1 MKNYNNK
8 YEPEELKEIT
18 LKSNISN
25 YSKTVLF
32 IFIFIALSIALSFF
46 IKYPKK
52 IVGKAFIV
60 SETQTN
66 KVLAPNDGTIEVFI
80 KERQYVKKGETLA
93 LIVNPANYNHII
105 ELKNM
110 INQFNLDSIY
120 FSKSS
125 FKYNPKFKLGDL
137 GKNYYDFLLALFE
150 YENILKV
157 NLSAQKINNLK
168 KKINRNKK
176 IIVTENYKGKLIN
189 KKAEILNKKYKID
202 SILFKEDIILKDEMV
217 KSKMALLNSKEG
229 VNSVISK
236 NQNLAHIN
244 SEIFDQISLLKKE
257 KYIQT
262 LSAIFNV
269 KKKFFELK
277 TMVDFW
283 EHNYVIKSPIEGRIE
298 FYRPFFSSD
307 VYVKRN
313 MNLFIILPDV
323 KNYYGTGIMRAD
335 GYGKISEND
344 TVIIKLRD
352 YPYKEYGH
360 IKGVVL
366 NKSKVFHD
374 SIYYLNISL
383 PFGLKAN
390 VGKEIKF
397 SFNMPGTVECI
408 TQKTSLIQ
416 RIFNEVNNSISN

>member
-1 MKNYNNK
+1 MKNYNKK
-8 YEPEELKEIT
+8 YESEELKEIT
-18 LKSNISN
+18 LKTNISN

-32 IFIFIALSIALSFF
+32 IFIFIALSISLSFF
-46 IKYPKK
+46 IKYPEK
-52 IVGKAFIV
+52 IVGNAFIV
-60 SETQTN
+60 SENQTN

-80 KERQYVKKGETLA
+80 KEGQYVKKGEKLA
-93 LIVNPANYNHII
+93 LIVNPANYEHVI
-105 ELKNM
+105 ELKKMLNR
-110 INQFNLDSIY
+110 FNLDSIY
-120 FSKSS
+120 FSKST
-125 FKYNPKFKLGDL
+125 FKYNPNFKLGDL

-176 IIVTENYKGKLIN
+176 IIATENYKGKLIN
-189 KKAEILNKKYKID
+189 KKAEILNKKYEID
-202 SILFKEDIILKDEMV
+202 SILFKEDIILKDEMDR
-217 KSKMALLNSKEG
+217 SKMEYLSSKEG

-236 NQNLAHIN
+236 NQNLNHIN
-244 SEIFDQISLLKKE
+244 SEIIDQISLLKKE

-283 EHNYVIKSPIEGRIE
+283 EHNFVVKSPIEGIVE
-298 FYRPFFSSD
+298 FYYPYLNSD
-307 VYVKRN
+307 VYVTRN
-313 MNLFIILPDV
+313 TNLFIILPTIS
-323 KNYYGTGIMRAD
+323 NFYGKGIMSAD
-335 GYGKISEND
+335 GYGKIFEKD

-366 NKSKVFHD
+366 NKSLEI
-374 SIYYLNISL
+374 SIPLGSFAPLFCFI
-383 PFGLKAN
+383 LKAMIITR
-390 VGKEIKF
+390 VK
-397 SFNMPGTVECI
+397 TVVI
-408 TQKTSLIQ
+408 PI
-416 RIFNEVNNSISN
+416 